1 MEVILRMSQEI
12 YIIKS
17 DKEKLLQ
24 IINKAISQE
33 LKSEA
38 SLKELE
44 TEINRA
50 KVIEQEELSY
60 RFIKMNSKVIMTVDQ
75 DEEELTLV
83 YPNEADIK
91 KNKISILSPIGT
103 AILGYKEGS
112 SVEWKVPNGIV
123 HIHIHNIIDL

>member
-1 MEVILRMSQEI
+1 MSQEI